1 MAHVAKFTR
10 GAMGHMLSHYDRS
23 KTPGDNIDTS
33 RTALNYN
40 LAAEQQPLS
49 QLDFIHQRL
58 QNVKL
63 QNRKDVKVLCD
74 WVVTAPKDLPQE
86 LQPQFFKETYEY
98 LASKYGKNNV
108 ISAYVH
114 NDEVT
119 PHLHFAFIPVV
130 EDRKKGGLKVSA
142 KECITRSD
150 LQHFHEDLQ
159 HYLESKLQQPV
170 NILNE
175 ATKNGNKSIAE
186 LKRGTAQQELEKLQ
200 SEISELNKSVNMT
213 KDQLLQVKA
222 MGNIIVRN
230 DLLPDLKREVT
241 KLKSA
246 QIEHKKG
253 VQI

>member
-1 MAHVAKFTR
+1 MAHVAKFTK

-23 KTPGDNIDTS
+23 KVPAENIDPERS
-33 RTALNYN
+33 HLNYN
-40 LAAEQQPLS
+40 LAAKQQPLP
-49 QLDFIHQRL
+49 QLDYIHCRL
-58 QNVKL
+58 NDVKL

-74 WVVTAPKDLPQE
+74 WVVTVPKDLPQE
-86 LQPQFFKETYEY
+86 LHTQFFSETYNY
-98 LASKYGKNNV
+98 LSSKYGKENV
-108 ISAYVH
+108 VSAYVH

-130 EDRKKGGLKVSA
+130 KDFKKGGYKVSA

-200 SEISELNKSVNMT
+200 SEITELNKSVNMT

-222 MGNIIVRN
+222 MGNVIVRN

-246 QIEHKKG
+246 QFEHKKEREL
-253 VQI
+253 